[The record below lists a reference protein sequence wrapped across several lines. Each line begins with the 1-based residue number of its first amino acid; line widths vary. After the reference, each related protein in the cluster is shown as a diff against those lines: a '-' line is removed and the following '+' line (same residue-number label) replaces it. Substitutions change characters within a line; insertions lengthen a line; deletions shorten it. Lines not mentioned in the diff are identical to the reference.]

1 MGCSLSTSP
10 TQPTCKDNTSNGQ
23 TPSTNSTAI
32 TISDVKVECDSTDL
46 NIDMT
51 DPQSE
56 LPLNDSPP
64 IIYDVIALQGS
75 STYLLKALGLDG
87 VIVTVGMIK
96 VAIQTKLDE
105 LRSLNILDAI
115 LVNNLVYANFI
126 FERQLHLENTTLM
139 IAKREFVDSDG
150 NILATQL
157 PAGYVAEDIICRM
170 TKTDFV
176 VIDCGTGE
184 FKPFNVT
191 SIPDKTYRSVVAT
204 TKHDATPFYTH
215 ITNILKEWAKSHAAD
230 ISIDL
235 AALKKLFNTMCP
247 NINDIK
253 TVCIGTQ
260 KFRDLAIEYNQT
272 DVIAL
277 FGMIHHNLIFQL
289 LSPEYESLYE
299 FAAISNAFKHGV
311 QPEFYSELVADAPN
325 PSFNLI
331 GNIAWGN
338 GSGQGV
344 FNTRKFDIDVG
355 LKTILEYVDTNFSK
369 WGTSCT
375 FGVNIETKKY
385 TNLTPDTFDILMRE
399 INTYL
404 DTSAI

>member
-1 MGCSLSTSP
+1 MGCSLST
-10 TQPTCKDNTSNGQ
+10 QPTPTTSKV
-23 TPSTNSTAI
+23 STLNDQQPCATSTAL
-32 TISDVKVECDSTDL
+32 TLTDVTVECNDADL
-46 NIDMT
+46 KIDT
-51 DPQSE
+51 TVPQSE
-56 LPLNDSPP
+56 LQLNDSSQ
-64 IIYDVIALQGS
+64 IVYDVIALQGS
-75 STYLLKALGLDG
+75 STYLLKGLGLDG
-87 VIVTVGMIK
+87 IIVTVGMIK

-105 LRSLNILDAI
+105 LRSLNKLDAI
-115 LVNNLVYANFI
+115 LINNLVYANFI

-157 PAGYVAEDIICRM
+157 PAGYVAEDIICKM
-170 TKTDFV
+170 TTTDFV

-184 FKPFNVT
+184 FKPFDVT

-204 TKHDATPFYTH
+204 TKHDATPVYTH
-215 ITNILKEWAKSHAAD
+215 ITNILKEWAVSHAAD

-235 AALKKLFNTMCP
+235 VALKKLFNAMCP
-247 NINDIK
+247 NINNMKIM
-253 TVCIGTQ
+253 CIGTQ
-260 KFRDLAIEYNQT
+260 KFRDLVIEYNQT
-272 DVIAL
+272 DIIAL

-299 FAAISNAFKHGV
+299 FAAISNAFKVGV
-311 QPEFYSELVADAPN
+311 QPVFHSELADDAPN

-344 FNTRKFDIDVG
+344 FNTRKFEIDIG
-355 LKTILEYVDTNFSK
+355 LKTILEYVHTNFNN
-369 WGTSCT
+369 WGLSCT
-375 FGVNIETKKY
+375 FGIDIETKKY
-385 TNLTPDTFDILMRE
+385 INIIPDTFDILVRE

-404 DTSAI
+404 DTCAI